1 MNFGRVYIRI
11 VSKVSGVNTWQD
23 PTDGEMGSQSGFVGF
38 VKNTNNAKKQSV
50 KNKNGGEKMSD
61 LSNTQF
67 FQVEPGPQISAKDI
81 LEIVFKALK
90 EKGYNPVNQIVGY
103 IMSGDPTYIT
113 SFNGARSLIMKVE
126 RDELVEELLKA
137 YIKHNSWE

>member
-1 MNFGRVYIRI
+1 
-11 VSKVSGVNTWQD
+11 
-23 PTDGEMGSQSGFVGF
+23 
-38 VKNTNNAKKQSV
+38 
-50 KNKNGGEKMSD
+50 MSD

-81 LEIVFKALK
+81 LEIVYKALK

-113 SFNGARSLIMKVE
+113 SYNNARGLIRKLE
-126 RDELVEELLKA
+126 RDELLEELVRAYLKD
-137 YIKHNSWE
+137 K